1 MHVQRTGHQQHTLFR
16 IEPFLAQNAGRTVDI
31 LPGRAAH
38 RHHTNGLVRHA
49 HVQRH
54 TAHVGRQR
62 IFRCRCNAAHQ
73 QQQAPGTAPG
83 LDTGPQ
89 PHVAALVQPGL
100 SAVGCFRPAGWHD
113 HRLNPQRL
121 VRRQRLRGQRHI
133 TRRDAHAVHVGH
145 VREGGHGRSR
155 PCPQIT
161 QRFLRT
167 HDRATE
173 TQPRHRLFHP
183 RSQCAPGTR
192 PGRRSCSLRQGHSRL
207 GRGHSRT
214 GCTAGT
220 SRALRTRCALRT
232 FCTCRSLRRTATLY
246 AGAGICHLFL
256 APGTAA
262 ALFRALTMPRPFAV
276 TASRA
281 IRRTLF
287 PLVPGRA
294 PIPRAL
300 TGASCRCIA
309 LRGHASR

>member
-1 MHVQRTGHQQHTLFR
+1 M
-16 IEPFLAQNAGRTVDI
+16 
-31 LPGRAAH
+31 
-38 RHHTNGLVRHA
+38 
-49 HVQRH
+49 
-54 TAHVGRQR
+54 
-62 IFRCRCNAAHQ
+62 
-73 QQQAPGTAPG
+73 
-83 LDTGPQ
+83 
-89 PHVAALVQPGL
+89 
-100 SAVGCFRPAGWHD
+100 
-113 HRLNPQRL
+113 
-121 VRRQRLRGQRHI
+121 
-133 TRRDAHAVHVGH
+133 
-145 VREGGHGRSR
+145 REGGHGRSR

-220 SRALRTRCALRT
+220 SRAMRTGSNLLTHCALRTSRALRTRCALRT

-262 ALFRALTMPRPFAV
+262 ALFRALTMPRPLAV